1 MICGVIFLCMDNC
14 HEDVIFLN
22 CRRKEIGVLH
32 SKFGMEFD
40 SVIRSV
46 IESEIKNSAVPFKV
60 DQCRLQ
66 RSMLEKYFHQ
76 RLKDRL
82 EGIYIN

>member
-1 MICGVIFLCMDNC
+1 
-14 HEDVIFLN
+14 
-22 CRRKEIGVLH
+22 
-32 SKFGMEFD
+32 MEFD

-60 DQCRLQ
+60 DQFRLQ

-76 RLKDRL
+76 KLKDRL
-82 EGIYIN
+82 EGIYINWPDTLTSRCFRVYLSVIISLYSILYF